1 MKRTAVNHNINT
13 AIHSAQTVSL
23 LRAVAAN
30 DAAARCNDYL
40 AKHFLTASY
49 KWLLRLVPH
58 RLLKAFIHLRAPGS
72 YPFIITRT
80 RLFDQ
85 LLLQQI
91 EAGVRQVVLL
101 GAGYDTR
108 PLRFAS
114 RLSGLSVFEVDFPG
128 TQLYKRTRLRKTV
141 AAGPHGITFIPVDL
155 NRKSFD
161 KVLLQHGFSP
171 RLKTLFLWE
180 GVSYYLPQSAVERVL
195 EFVSSCAVGSAVVF
209 DYATRDFVNGDQST
223 YGGKQVARW
232 LKKIKEPF
240 LFGMNKEETAAFL
253 RSCHLTLAADYGP
266 EDLERLYL
274 TTTSG
279 RLLGRTFG
287 HVRMAYATVSNRA
300 AACHYSIPASQSGLV
315 LSVEQ
320 TVNAL

>member
-1 MKRTAVNHNINT
+1 MNPNLNTAV
-13 AIHSAQTVSL
+13 HSAQTVSL

-30 DAAARCNDYL
+30 DAAAHCNDYL
-40 AKHFLTASY
+40 AKQFLTPAY
-49 KWLLRLVPH
+49 KWLLRLAPH
-58 RLLKAFIHLRAPGS
+58 RLLKAYIHWKAPGS

-85 LLLQQI
+85 LLQQQI
-91 EAGVRQVVLL
+91 DAGVRQVVLL

-114 RLSGLSVFEVDFPG
+114 TLKDLSVFEVDVPG
-128 TQLYKRTRLRKTV
+128 TQLYKRTKLGKTSG
-141 AAGPHGITFIPVDL
+141 AGSHGITFIPVDL

-180 GVSYYLPQSAVERVL
+180 GVSYYLPQPAVERVL
-195 EFVSSCAVGSAVVF
+195 DFVSGCAVGSSIVF
-209 DYATRDFVNGDQST
+209 DYATRDFIDGDQNT

-253 RSCHLTLAADYGP
+253 RGCHLTLTADYGP
-266 EDLERLYL
+266 EDLEKKYL
-274 TTTSG
+274 RTTNG

-287 HVRMAYATVSNRA
+287 HVRMAHATV
-300 AACHYSIPASQSGLV
+300 
-315 LSVEQ
+315 
-320 TVNAL
+320 